1 MRRQLNKSWSAQK
14 QGTQLLLKMTYMLT
28 DRSLGELQL
37 ACGPGKAPDLC
48 DSPKGSEPMLIQHK
62 NILSI

>member
-1 MRRQLNKSWSAQK
+1 
-14 QGTQLLLKMTYMLT
+14 MTYMLT